1 MAILDFLKNE
11 EEKKPLEKKDS
22 LVGKKAASKKS
33 VSPKKDAG
41 SAYHILLSPHITEK
55 ATILNKDNK
64 YVFKVYPHA
73 NKIEIKKAI
82 KSAYGVDVSGV
93 EIINIPKKKRRVG
106 KSSGWRKG
114 YKKAIIKVKKGQ
126 KIEILSH

>member
-1 MAILDFLKNE
+1 MAMLNFLKNE
-11 EEKKPLEKKDS
+11 EEKKPLEKKDV
-22 LVGKKAASKKS
+22 LVKEKKNHKET
-33 VSPKKDAG
+33 G

-55 ATILNKDNK
+55 ATNLNEDNK

-73 NKIEIKKAI
+73 NKIEIRKAI
-82 KSAYGVDVSGV
+82 ESAYGVDVSGV

-106 KSSGWRKG
+106 KSTGWRKG
-114 YKKAIIKVKKGQ
+114 YKKAIIKIKKGQ